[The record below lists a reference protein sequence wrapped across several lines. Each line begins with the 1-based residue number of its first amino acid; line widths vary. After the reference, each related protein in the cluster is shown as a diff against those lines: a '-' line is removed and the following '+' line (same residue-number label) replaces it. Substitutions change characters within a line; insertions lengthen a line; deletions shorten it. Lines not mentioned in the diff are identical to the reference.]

1 MCVSWRILAGFRAHS
16 SFEVVA
22 ARARDSYNGPPW
34 RGEKIFSRGARIV
47 SRIKDILAAD
57 RVVRVASMS
66 PFIGAALTEML
77 ALHGGFDALW
87 LDHEHGG
94 VSLAAVEETA
104 RAAEAAGLD
113 TFVRL
118 AATDY
123 ATVMRFLEVGAG
135 GVMAAQVRTADE
147 VEQIVGWVKFPPR
160 GRRGL
165 NGGNRDGRYGLTPL
179 AEYTAQANR
188 DSFVAIQIENDEALA
203 NVEAIAAVPDVDLLL
218 IGPAD
223 LSSFLGLTGQFDHPK
238 MLAAYDRIAD
248 ACASAG
254 KHWGIVPIGPELT
267 MRLVA
272 RGCRLLAVASDV
284 GIIHLG
290 IRAAKA
296 LAVEYLPA
304 HEG

>member
-1 MCVSWRILAGFRAHS
+1 V
-16 SFEVVA
+16 
-22 ARARDSYNGPPW
+22 
-34 RGEKIFSRGARIV
+34 ARI
-47 SRIKDILAAD
+47 KEMLAAD
-57 RVVRVASMS
+57 QMVRVASMG
-66 PFIGAALTEML
+66 PFLGAALTEML

-94 VSLAAVEETA
+94 IGLSAVEQTV

-113 TFVRL
+113 TFVRM

-123 ATVMRFLEVGAG
+123 ASVMRFLEVGAG
-135 GVMAAQVRTADE
+135 GIMAAQVRTTAE
-147 VEQIVGWVKFPPR
+147 VEQIVAWIKFPPR

-165 NGGNRDGRYGLTPL
+165 NGGNRDGRYGLAPL
-179 AEYTAQANR
+179 AEYTASANR
-188 DSFVAIQIENDEALA
+188 DTFVAIQIENDEALA

-223 LSSFLGLTGQFDHPK
+223 LSQFLGLTGQFDHPR

-248 ACASAG
+248 ACSAAG
-254 KHWGIVPIGPELT
+254 KHWGIVPIGRELT
-267 MRLVA
+267 ARLVA
-272 RGCRLLAVASDV
+272 RGCRFLAVASDV

-296 LAVEYLPA
+296 LMGEYLPA
-304 HEG
+304 QGG